1 MDSTE
6 SEKLSARSQSGAE
19 VDSQSEK
26 NIDSARSAGSD
37 SMPAASSNADAG
49 RVMRADTGAA
59 GFNALSA
66 STPVCYCVYE
76 EVAQGTFY
84 FQWKASTQEPINNQ
98 VMMFVPSKTVPKFKL
113 VNDGG
118 RSELATRVMVGLHV
132 SVAGHHFSQ
141 PDKQK
146 FWSSLCLF
154 IKAAKEY
161 KGKLQL
167 FPGWNDIVP
176 YKSDIY
182 FHNGTNTVG
191 VLICSAN
198 QVQVTKVGYEPID
211 LEDVAAIGIAGRANI
226 LMANKMSKE
235 QFSQGIR
242 KGGYCLVL

>member
-6 SEKLSARSQSGAE
+6 GEKLSARSQSGAE
-19 VDSQSEK
+19 LDSQSEK
-26 NIDSARSAGSD
+26 NIDSARSGASET
-37 SMPAASSNADAG
+37 MPAPAPAASADAG
-49 RVMRADTGAA
+49 RIMRADSAAA

-84 FQWKASTQEPINNQ
+84 FQWKANTQEPINNH

-118 RSELATRVMVGLHV
+118 RSELATRVM
-132 SVAGHHFSQ
+132 

-154 IKAAKEY
+154 IKSAKEY
-161 KGKLQL
+161 KAKLQL

-182 FHNGTNTVG
+182 FHNGTNTV
-191 VLICSAN
+191 
-198 QVQVTKVGYEPID
+198 TKVGYEPID
-211 LEDVAAIGIAGRANI
+211 LEDVAAIGIAGRANL

-235 QFSQGIR
+235 QFSQGVR
-242 KGGYCLVL
+242 KGGYCLML